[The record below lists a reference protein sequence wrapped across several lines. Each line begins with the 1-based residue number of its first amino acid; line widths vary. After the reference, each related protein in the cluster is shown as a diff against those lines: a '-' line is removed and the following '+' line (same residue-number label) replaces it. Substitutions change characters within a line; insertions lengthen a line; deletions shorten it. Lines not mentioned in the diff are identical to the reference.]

1 MSAPSVG
8 ERLQSVR
15 KRRGL
20 TQRELAQ
27 ASGIS
32 VSLIRQLEQGVRD
45 DTRLETARKLAV
57 ALRVRTSELIVRPD
71 ADGADPSTVEQ
82 WTRVR
87 RALERRPSGQPSELP
102 TVKGV
107 DEVLSREAVPLYR
120 KTRWADLALIFPTLL
135 RDIDLLADE
144 GPQTRSLRFRLLY
157 MVGTV
162 LTQTRQFQAAEL
174 ALQRAQDSAT
184 GRLENAAVVNTM
196 AWMLIRQGRL
206 AETRDLATRW
216 ADDIEPKMSKAT
228 LDDLA
233 AWGMLLI
240 RISTSAVRDNRPGEA
255 EDTMRYA
262 RTAAVAMG
270 YEYAPHADY
279 LRTFGPTTW
288 HFKRAENL
296 MVVDRPDRVIAMAD
310 REPKSGRQVTAS
322 NRNRHRLDVANAHVR
337 LRQYPEA
344 FDILRGIR
352 RDNPEWL
359 PHQRYAREV
368 MGKIVDRRRTLTPE
382 MRDLAD
388 FLGLP
393 Y

>member
-1 MSAPSVG
+1 MSAPTVG
-8 ERLQSVR
+8 ERLQSIR

-20 TQRELAQ
+20 TQRELAH
-27 ASGIS
+27 ASGVS

-57 ALRVRTSELIVRPD
+57 ALQVRTSELIVRPD
-71 ADGADPSTVEQ
+71 ADDADTGTIEQ
-82 WTRVR
+82 WSQVR
-87 RALERRPSGQPSELP
+87 RALERRPNSQPAEAP
-102 TVKGV
+102 TVEGV
-107 DEVLSREAVPLYR
+107 NGVLLQDAVPLYR
-120 KTRWADLALIFPTLL
+120 ETRWRELARIFPSLL
-135 RDIDLLADE
+135 RDADLLAEE
-144 GPQTRSLRFRLLY
+144 GPEARSLRFRLLY

-162 LTQTRQFQAAEL
+162 LTQTRQYRVAEL
-174 ALQRAQDSAT
+174 ALQRALDSAT
-184 GRLENAAVVNTM
+184 GRLESAAVVNTM
-196 AWMLIRQGRL
+196 AWLLIRQGKL

-216 ADDIEPKMSKAT
+216 ADDVEPKLSRAT

-240 RISTSAVRDNRPGEA
+240 RVSASAVRDNRPGEA

-270 YEYAPHADY
+270 HEYAPHADY

-296 MVVDRPDRVIAMAD
+296 MIVDRPDRVIAMVD
-310 REPKSGRQVTAS
+310 REPRSGRQVTAS

-344 FDILRGIR
+344 FEILQGIR

-359 PHQRYAREV
+359 PHQRYARDV
-368 MGKIVDRRRTLTPE
+368 MSRIVDRRRTLTPE
-382 MRDLAD
+382 MRELAD
-388 FLGLP
+388 FVGLP

>member
-1 MSAPSVG
+1 MSTPTVG
-8 ERLQSVR
+8 DRLQSVR

-20 TQRELAQ
+20 TQRELAE
-27 ASGIS
+27 ASGVS

-45 DTRLETARKLAV
+45 DTCLETARKLAV
-57 ALRVRTSELIVRPD
+57 ALQVRTSELIVRPD
-71 ADGADPSTVEQ
+71 ADDADAVTVEHWAQ
-82 WTRVR
+82 VR
-87 RALERRPSGQPSELP
+87 RALERLPEDQPSEPP
-102 TVKGV
+102 TVEGIDGV
-107 DEVLSREAVPLYR
+107 LLREAVPLYR
-120 KTRWADLALIFPTLL
+120 ETRWKELALIFPTLL
-135 RDIDLLADE
+135 RDADVLADE
-144 GPQTRSLRFRLLY
+144 TPEARSLRFRLFY

-162 LTQTRQFQAAEL
+162 LTQTRQYRAAEL
-174 ALQRAQDSAT
+174 ALQRALDSAT
-184 GRLENAAVVNTM
+184 GRLESAAVVNTM
-196 AWMLIRQGRL
+196 AWLLIRQGRL
-206 AETRDLATRW
+206 AETRELATRW
-216 ADDIEPKMSKAT
+216 ADDIEPRMSRAT

-270 YEYAPHADY
+270 HEYAPHADY

-296 MVVDRPDRVIAMAD
+296 MITDRPDRVIAMAGH
-310 REPKSGRQVTAS
+310 EPRSTQQVTAS

-344 FDILRGIR
+344 FQILQDIR

-359 PHQRYAREV
+359 PHQRYARDV
-368 MGKIVDRRRTLTPE
+368 MGRIVDRRRTLTPE
-382 MRDLAD
+382 MRDLSD
-388 FLGLP
+388 FIGLP